1 MRIYIKGFGCSS
13 SIADAE
19 VLAGCL
25 ASAGHTIVSNLRK
38 ADLVV
43 YNTCAVKAPTE
54 NRMINLLRKVPAGK
68 KLMVTGCLPLIN
80 FERLRKEVRFDAV
93 AGPAL
98 GKRVVDIV
106 EKVSEDAYVE
116 MLEDS
121 AVGMPRLDLPH
132 LRVNSKVSIIPINYG
147 CLGSCAYCCVRFA
160 RGKLRSYGVKEIVS
174 KVEKDLE
181 GGVCEFWLTSQDTAC
196 YGRDIG
202 ADLAGLLESVC
213 SVEGDFF
220 VRVGMMTPNNL
231 LCILDE
237 LVEAFQNE
245 KVFKF
250 LHLPVQS
257 GDENVLRWM
266 NRFYSAE
273 DFVMMVEGF
282 RAVFPRSTISTDVI
296 VGFPGESEEAFG
308 RTCKLIEQVRPD
320 IVNIS
325 KFFARPETPAVGMKS
340 KVSSSEIKRRSAC
353 LASLVRRIALERNKV
368 WSGWSGKILIDE
380 MGKPGSVVGR
390 NFAYK
395 PVVVKRRDG
404 QSLLGEFVAVRVL
417 DAFQSHL
424 LGEVV

>member
-1 MRIYIKGFGCSS
+1 
-13 SIADAE
+13 
-19 VLAGCL
+19 
-25 ASAGHTIVSNLRK
+25 
-38 ADLVV
+38 
-43 YNTCAVKAPTE
+43 
-54 NRMINLLRKVPAGK
+54 
-68 KLMVTGCLPLIN
+68 
-80 FERLRKEVRFDAV
+80 
-93 AGPAL
+93 
-98 GKRVVDIV
+98 
-106 EKVSEDAYVE
+106 
-116 MLEDS
+116 
-121 AVGMPRLDLPH
+121 
-132 LRVNSKVSIIPINYG
+132 
-147 CLGSCAYCCVRFA
+147 
-160 RGKLRSYGVKEIVS
+160 
-174 KVEKDLE
+174 
-181 GGVCEFWLTSQDTAC
+181 
-196 YGRDIG
+196 
-202 ADLAGLLESVC
+202 LESVC